1 MPYMNILIPDVQVDK
16 SLRIDIGN
24 QILLKELLK
33 RVEHQGPITMHRSE
47 FRAGLIAGIC
57 FV

>member
-1 MPYMNILIPDVQVDK
+1 MNILIPDVQVDK

-24 QILLKELLK
+24 QILFKELLK